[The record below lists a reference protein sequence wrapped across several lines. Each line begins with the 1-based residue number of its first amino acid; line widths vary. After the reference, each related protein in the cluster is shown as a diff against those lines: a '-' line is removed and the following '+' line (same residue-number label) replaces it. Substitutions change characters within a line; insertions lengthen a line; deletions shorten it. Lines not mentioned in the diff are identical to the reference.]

1 MVIIFRNFLVPPK
14 GCTKP
19 IHLPPLKRPNT
30 IQHHERS
37 GLKSIPQGANK
48 TWYLLPTEIKMSG
61 SFESFKSEIKYLG
74 CWHWHRLYAIHISNL
89 VKFTYIHS
97 TLVCWQS
104 GLLLT
109 GILISNTQTE
119 NDGSSVPLPMSLKRS
134 LH

>member
-1 MVIIFRNFLVPPK
+1 MVIIFWNFLVPPK

-48 TWYLLPTEIKMSG
+48 TWYLLPNEIKVSG

-74 CWHWHRLYAIHISNL
+74 CWQWHRLYAIHISNL
-89 VKFTYIHS
+89 VKFTYIDS
-97 TLVCWQS
+97 TLVFDRVGFYWLVS
-104 GLLLT
+104 WYLT
-109 GILISNTQTE
+109 LR
-119 NDGSSVPLPMSLKRS
+119 LKMMEVVFRCLS
-134 LH
+134 P